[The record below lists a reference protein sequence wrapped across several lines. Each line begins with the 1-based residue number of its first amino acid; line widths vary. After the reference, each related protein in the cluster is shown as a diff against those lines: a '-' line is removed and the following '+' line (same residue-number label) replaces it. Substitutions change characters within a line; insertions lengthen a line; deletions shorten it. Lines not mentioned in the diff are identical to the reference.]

1 MTNFLVGQAANS
13 ALMRSSRETG
23 LSVNSPGR
31 DPLRVELTEN
41 LFRHNAE
48 AHEVHEWDT
57 RHLGLDGFVGG
68 PPASGKRW
76 KRIDGGLTAPV
87 VKGDFGRGRLAAT
100 DRPTPGMRMQR

>member
-1 MTNFLVGQAANS
+1 
-13 ALMRSSRETG
+13 MR
-23 LSVNSPGR
+23 
-31 DPLRVELTEN
+31 
-41 LFRHNAE
+41 LFKHYAE
-48 AHEVHEWDT
+48 AHETVHEWDT

-87 VKGDFGRGRLAAT
+87 VKGDFGSGRLAAT